1 MRGFLQLLQSRP
13 TLAPSGVEPSTSPHH
28 AAMQLL
34 LGLPTIAD
42 ADHVEPLESQNPL
55 LSLVVFRQ
63 SFLCTAFLGCSRKAS
78 RCIL

>member
-1 MRGFLQLLQSRP
+1 MRGFLQFQSRP
-13 TLAPSGVEPSTSPHH
+13 TLRLDVEPSTSPHH

-42 ADHVEPLESQNPL
+42 ADHAEPLESQNPL

-78 RCIL
+78 RYVL